1 MGLFLQTL
9 QMASYQAGHENYLES
24 PFLLTID
31 FIGYDDNGKVYVVPE
46 ASKNMPFKLVGSDLS
61 VTAGGSSY
69 VVEGVAYNEGALM
82 DETQRIP
89 VDVTLMGRTLEE
101 MLQSNIKSLSNEL
114 NKHEGKKAQDKQ
126 VYTADQYFVVFP
138 KERASKGKLSSSGA
152 AGQSATD
159 AGNDSESIGVTT
171 TSKGKTAAQE
181 ASLDELYA
189 QVAAMGD
196 VNVDEAVFEAW
207 VEQVKSLI
215 TQTALGEEIKAKQT
229 GESNS
234 NVIGL
239 SKMFALEKLGTN
251 NQPFGDASFTYDKD
265 KKVWHRANGQLQI
278 DPGLGAIKF
287 IQGTRIQDIIEEL
300 VILSEYGRNIISA
313 PAEKGMR
320 PWFKIDTQVFNI
332 TDRKTEKK
340 LGRPPRI
347 YVFRILPY
355 MVHES
360 KFIAPD
366 ETPYGLREL
375 KKQCVKRY
383 NYIYSGANEDILDL
397 EINLDNTFFKSMSP
411 GTLPKNNLAD
421 GSKEGEDPKQKIKAT
436 AVNNDSQVSNKAGIV
451 QKNNAKA
458 AGAVSLDDMQVEIAR
473 RFNEAI
479 VNSDA
484 DLLTLD
490 MTIMGDP
497 YYIADSGVGNYNSE
511 NTQYIN
517 IDADG
522 TIDYQYGE
530 VDVEVLFRTPID
542 YRENGIMGFPN
553 DTVPVD
559 FFSGLYMVI
568 TVKNEFA
575 SGEFKQTLELVRRPQ
590 QSPKPT
596 AQAGEKGNQEIVDE
610 KADVN
615 KQDDVKNSGIGGED
629 DAAANQ
635 AAFEKNIADAEAAD
649 AAEAKAKNQKDVN
662 NRLAARN
669 QGANIGF

>member
-1 MGLFLQTL
+1 
-9 QMASYQAGHENYLES
+9 
-24 PFLLTID
+24 
-31 FIGYDDNGKVYVVPE
+31 
-46 ASKNMPFKLVGSDLS
+46 
-61 VTAGGSSY
+61 
-69 VVEGVAYNEGALM
+69 
-82 DETQRIP
+82 
-89 VDVTLMGRTLEE
+89 
-101 MLQSNIKSLSNEL
+101 
-114 NKHEGKKAQDKQ
+114 
-126 VYTADQYFVVFP
+126 
-138 KERASKGKLSSSGA
+138 
-152 AGQSATD
+152 
-159 AGNDSESIGVTT
+159 
-171 TSKGKTAAQE
+171 
-181 ASLDELYA
+181 
-189 QVAAMGD
+189 
-196 VNVDEAVFEAW
+196 
-207 VEQVKSLI
+207 
-215 TQTALGEEIKAKQT
+215 
-229 GESNS
+229 
-234 NVIGL
+234 
-239 SKMFALEKLGTN
+239 
-251 NQPFGDASFTYDKD
+251 
-265 KKVWHRANGQLQI
+265 
-278 DPGLGAIKF
+278 
-287 IQGTRIQDIIEEL
+287 
-300 VILSEYGRNIISA
+300 
-313 PAEKGMR
+313 
-320 PWFKIDTQVFNI
+320 
-332 TDRKTEKK
+332 
-340 LGRPPRI
+340 
-347 YVFRILPY
+347 
-355 MVHES
+355 
-360 KFIAPD
+360 
-366 ETPYGLREL
+366 
-375 KKQCVKRY
+375 
-383 NYIYSGANEDILDL
+383 
-397 EINLDNTFFKSMSP
+397 MSP